1 MYSKRDSKNRKET
14 ILEAALLC
22 FNKKGY
28 YKTSLED
35 IASKSKLSKGGVY
48 YHFKSKEALFLELFH
63 FRLNKYTEQLKAY
76 VQEES
81 DPTKRIRILIQKWGL
96 ILKENEDFFKFCLEF
111 SSMGAREKEIQKEMT
126 SFYKSSIETFSQII
140 EEGIVMGE
148 FRNFDSERIARLIFF
163 LFHGGFSTYFSVN
176 CNFDLIAQHNF
187 NMEILLKGI
196 QKPQETQV

>member
-1 MYSKRDSKNRKET
+1 MLSKRTTQNRKET

-22 FNKKGY
+22 FNKRGY

-35 IASKSKLSKGGVY
+35 IAAKSKLSKGGIY

-63 FRLNKYTEQLKAY
+63 FRLSKYTEQLKTY
-76 VQEES
+76 IRKET

-111 SSMGAREKEIQKEMT
+111 SSMGAREKEIRKEMT
-126 SFYKSSIETFSQII
+126 CFYKSSIETFSQII
-140 EEGIVMGE
+140 EEGITMGE
-148 FRNFDSERIARLIFF
+148 FKKFDSERIAQLIFS

-176 CNFDLIAQHNF
+176 CKYDLIAQHNF
-187 NMEILLKGI
+187 NMEILLQGI
-196 QKPQETQV
+196 QNP

>member
-76 VQEES
+76 IQDES
-81 DPTKRIRILIQKWGL
+81 NPTKRIRILIQKWGL

-140 EEGIVMGE
+140 EEGIAMGE

-196 QKPQETQV
+196 QKSHDTKA